1 MKISIVVTLLFW
13 GTLLA
18 LPAAAQTNA
27 GPATTAST
35 AVPGETVF
43 LSIYIRD
50 GGYYRAT
57 FDTDAKP
64 VGGLSTKELDSKFD
78 QAPSLARILNFMRQ
92 NGYHVV
98 SFAPNPDG
106 TLNGTGRS
114 PRQYLF
120 VFEHVGPQP

>member
-1 MKISIVVTLLFW
+1 MKKSIVVTLLFW

-27 GPATTAST
+27 GPATAAST